1 MRYSNDTLLADC
13 LRLGSGTHYTALGD
27 SLSDRVSAGARI
39 SLQTSCGPGWLAQD
53 GRCLVT
59 KEGWAVIRTSGVG
72 VTRGGSDMVD
82 QVFGGRLRL
91 SGDS

>member
-1 MRYSNDTLLADC
+1 MTHYLAIVSDWGVVHTLLGDTL
-13 LRLGSGTHYTALGD
+13 G
-27 SLSDRVSAGARI
+27 DRVSARARI

-72 VTRGGSDMVD
+72 VTRGALTWLTSSLEAG
-82 QVFGGRLRL
+82 
-91 SGDS
+91 

>member
-1 MRYSNDTLLADC
+1 MTHYLAIVSDW
-13 LRLGSGTHYTALGD
+13 GSGIH
-27 SLSDRVSAGARI
+27 SLSDRVSARARI

-72 VTRGGSDMVD
+72 VTRGALTWLTSSLEAG
-82 QVFGGRLRL
+82 
-91 SGDS
+91 